1 MMTVLQNECGKLTM
15 PVLNPRITRILFH
28 LYRDFN
34 LQSFP
39 REVLCYSSLGT
50 FADLVYKKYSQEP
63 PKLIEATQE
72 FLEDLKEINDE
83 FLSMRK
89 HRGNKRV
96 LLGFSGGLDSV
107 FQMCDLLQRGYDV
120 VLFTLKNV
128 NTYENGQGV
137 KAGRE
142 IVDTVNA
149 GGVFHVE
156 YVEASI
162 AKDWKRDNKWRQSWP
177 ENPIKNQLILA
188 IMIDYCLEH
197 QIDMISLGDDLELD
211 IEDSVCGINTTD
223 SKQLTEEFLN
233 GIRGISPDMPRIDF
247 MPIQKDNDK
256 LYRIMSLEKFGLLD
270 KYYSCVQTG
279 RFNKRF
285 HDMAEKKYGVTLPAH
300 NCGCYCRK
308 CAMHCLLMYYWKE
321 SGKWMMTDKRI
332 QRIQDKYVSTFTDE
346 FIEKCWQV
354 MWKNAHSADYKF
366 FSPELPL
373 EQRVYNLYHY

>member
-34 LQSFP
+34 LQVFP

-50 FADLVYKKYSQEP
+50 FVDLVYKKYSQEP

-83 FLSMRK
+83 FSAMRK

-120 VLFTLKNV
+120 ELFTVKNI

-142 IVDTVNA
+142 IVDTVNS
-149 GGVFHVE
+149 GGKFHVE

-162 AKDWKRDNKWRQSWP
+162 AKDWKKDNKWRQSWP
-177 ENPIKNQLILA
+177 ENPI
-188 IMIDYCLEH
+188 
-197 QIDMISLGDDLELD
+197 SL
-211 IEDSVCGINTTD
+211 
-223 SKQLTEEFLN
+223 FLL
-233 GIRGISPDMPRIDF
+233 S
-247 MPIQKDNDK
+247 
-256 LYRIMSLEKFGLLD
+256 
-270 KYYSCVQTG
+270 
-279 RFNKRF
+279 
-285 HDMAEKKYGVTLPAH
+285 
-300 NCGCYCRK
+300 
-308 CAMHCLLMYYWKE
+308 
-321 SGKWMMTDKRI
+321 
-332 QRIQDKYVSTFTDE
+332 
-346 FIEKCWQV
+346 
-354 MWKNAHSADYKF
+354 
-366 FSPELPL
+366 
-373 EQRVYNLYHY
+373 